1 MSDADPTET
10 TAWASGPY
18 SIKRHGVTITNCDSE
33 PVQTPGCIQSH
44 GALLALRPSDLT
56 ILQASENSARWLGKE
71 PEALLGKSAE
81 VVLGEALAD
90 KLRALL
96 ASEPIERN
104 PLYAFTVQPAGREP
118 LDATVHTNDG
128 LALLEFEALG
138 HDDRGNGLDHYTLVK
153 TTVARLQAA
162 GTVKAFCQVAAEEV
176 RRITGLDRVMV
187 YRFHADDSG
196 EVFAEAKRDDLPSWY
211 GLRYPAHDIPRPA
224 REIFKRIWI
233 RPVPDVTAP
242 VQEMVPLVNPDT
254 GKPLEMTYCALRG
267 PSVMYTEYLQN
278 MGVSA
283 ALTLSIVRD
292 GALWGLIACHHYSTA
307 KFPYQMRASAEL
319 MAQVVSLQLK
329 SAEERES
336 LEYRVRLD
344 DVHQTLLSRA
354 ATEGGLATMVEPRP
368 SLLDGIES
376 GGVAIYHR
384 EKWWTAGKTPSEKA
398 LDALSQWL
406 RASPHL
412 FTEGRPVYATDALSS
427 IYEPAEEY
435 QDVASGVLAVPISRE
450 WRSFVF
456 WFRPETVHTVHWGGN
471 PHEMPKVT
479 GPHGPRLTPRASF
492 ELWKETVH
500 GRSLPWKAV
509 EIEAALKLRLLVMDL
524 VVSRAEELAALNA
537 NLARSNEELDAFAYV
552 ASHDLKEPLRG
563 IHKYGHYL
571 LEEAKTGQPLSPQG
585 MARIESLLRLTVRM
599 DGLLEALLHFSR
611 VGRVD
616 SEHHE
621 ASLEDVVRE
630 AVEMLGARVI
640 ESGADIRVPRPL
652 PHIHC
657 DRVRAREVVANLID
671 NALKYNTSEQK
682 WVEIGY
688 VGPGEAPPFDIR
700 APFPDAAAGSTV
712 YYVRDN
718 GIGIDPKH
726 YGQVFR
732 MFKRLHARDA
742 YGGGSGAGL
751 TIAKKIVEREGGIL
765 WVDSAV
771 GKGSTFFFTLPVDRT
786 LEGRPG

>member
-1 MSDADPTET
+1 MSDADHTET
-10 TAWASGPY
+10 PAWAHGPY

-56 ILQASENSARWLGKE
+56 ILQASENSARWLGKD

-81 VVLGEALAD
+81 VVLGEELTEKLKAILAN
-90 KLRALL
+90 
-96 ASEPIERN
+96 EPIERN
-104 PLYAFTVQPAGREP
+104 PLHAFTVQPAGLEP
-118 LDATVHTNDG
+118 LDATVHANNG
-128 LALLEFEALG
+128 VAILEFEAVG
-138 HDDRGNGLDHYTLVK
+138 HDIRGNGLDHFTLVK
-153 TTVARLQAA
+153 KTVARLQSA
-162 GTVKAFCQVAAEEV
+162 GTLKAFCQVAAEEV

-196 EVFAEAKRDDLPSWY
+196 EVFAEAKRADLPSWY
-211 GLRYPAHDIPRPA
+211 GMRYPAHDIPKPA

-233 RPVPDVTAP
+233 RPVPDVRAP

-267 PSVMYTEYLQN
+267 ASVMYTEYLQN

-292 GALWGLIACHHYSTA
+292 GELWGLIACHHYSTA
-307 KFPYQMRASAEL
+307 KLPYHMRASAEL

-344 DVHQTLLSRA
+344 DVHQTLLARA

-368 SLLDGIES
+368 SLLDGIDA

-412 FTEGRPVYATDALSS
+412 FSEGRPVYAADALSS
-427 IYEPAEEY
+427 IHEPATEY
-435 QDVASGVLAVPISRE
+435 QDVASGLLAVPISRE

-456 WFRPETVHTVHWGGN
+456 WFRPETVQTVHWGGN
-471 PHEMPKVT
+471 PHEIPRVT

-500 GRSLPWKAV
+500 GRSLPWKTV

-571 LEEAKTGQPLSPQG
+571 LEEAKSGQPLSAQG

-630 AVEMLGARVI
+630 AVEMLGARVH

-652 PHIHC
+652 PQIHC

-688 VGPGEAPPFDIR
+688 VAPGEAPPFEVR
-700 APFPDAAAGSTV
+700 APFPDAVAGQAI

-751 TIAKKIVEREGGIL
+751 TIARKIVEREGGLL

-771 GKGSTFFFTLPVDRT
+771 GKGSTFFFTLPVER
-786 LEGRPG
+786 LAEGRPG